1 VALNGGGFFE
11 PQPKE
16 NVVTQ
21 IESGLVG
28 ESELMV
34 GENHTA
40 SHLGSGGVDV
50 LATPVMIALMEDAA
64 RSSVDSKLDQGQI
77 TVGVNLNVSHL
88 AATPVGMRVSAR
100 AELVAVDGR
109 RLTFK
114 VEARDEWERIGE
126 GTHIRA
132 IINLDRFMARL
143 QPKVKPK
150 IWLTLTA
157 AADLLKISP
166 EILRRHARNGV
177 IPATQKGGSWR
188 FSKSELESWLSS
200 GGPQVGIDLDTSPW
214 GK

>member
-1 VALNGGGFFE
+1 MTNIE
-11 PQPKE
+11 P
-16 NVVTQ
+16 
-21 IESGLVG
+21 GLVG
-28 ESELMV
+28 KSELTV
-34 GENHTA
+34 EETHTA
-40 SHLGSGGVDV
+40 RHLGSGGVEV
-50 LATPVMIALMEDAA
+50 LATPVMVALMEDAA
-64 RSSVDSKLDQGQI
+64 RSSVDAKLEPGQMS
-77 TVGVNLNVSHL
+77 VGVNLNVSHL
-88 AATPVGMRVSAR
+88 AATPVGMRVTAR

-177 IPATQKGGSWR
+177 IPATKKGGSWR